1 MSCYLTFYGVPR
13 KSKENE
19 HQEQNEEKPIKI
31 VSFSRNNEI
40 YRYFTENIDIYYCYE
55 ETKYTDLSDD
65 KITNVIEDIN
75 NDIRS
80 SEKRLYEYEK
90 YVSTNPDY
98 IQEILS
104 IKEYLEDLNRALHYT
119 EFIQHMVYGCDYE
132 YSNCF
137 EKIVCNLG

>member
-19 HQEQNEEKPIKI
+19 HQEQNEEKPIQI
-31 VSFSRNNEI
+31 VSFSRNDDIYSYFNE
-40 YRYFTENIDIYYCYE
+40 NMSIYYCYE
-55 ETKYTDLSDD
+55 ETKYTDLSDE
-65 KITNVIEDIN
+65 KISNVIEDIN

-90 YVSTNPDY
+90 YASTNPDY

-104 IKEYLEDLNRALHYT
+104 IKEYIEDLNRALHQT
-119 EFIQHMVYGCDYE
+119 EFIRHMLSECNYE
-132 YSNCF
+132 YSNGF